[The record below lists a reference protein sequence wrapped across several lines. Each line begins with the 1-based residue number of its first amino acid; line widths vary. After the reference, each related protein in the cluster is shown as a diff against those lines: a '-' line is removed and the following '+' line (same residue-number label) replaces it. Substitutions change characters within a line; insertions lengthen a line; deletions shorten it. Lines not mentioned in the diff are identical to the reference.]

1 MAATQVGTGGLTLG
15 APQTAAA
22 TYIDVPVGGI
32 VESVNV
38 DMPGDSQMD
47 TQYDGDGAF
56 HADIWY
62 EKRLNTAS
70 VVVVG
75 KAFVGSVGDRQGS
88 SEDYE
93 IVAIAAEYSKGPVRT
108 TVNVKWIG
116 AEA

>member
-47 TQYDGDGAF
+47 TQYDSDGAF
-56 HADIWY
+56 HSDIWY
-62 EKRLNTAS
+62 EKRATGAT

-75 KAFVGSVGDRQGS
+75 AAVVGAVASCVGTGDK
-88 SEDYE
+88 YE
-93 IVAIAAEYSKGPVRT
+93 VMSRAEEYGKGPIRT
-108 TVNVKWIG
+108 TMTVKRVDFT
-116 AEA
+116 